1 MTDDVGPAQPQP
13 ERVVTEERA
22 WAKWQEVGR
31 LIDALVARSDL
42 RGEWVPQ
49 PGSSLAGDDRASDP
63 YQVSHAVAQCLMAA
77 IDHAHAVKSL
87 VVEHQMLH
95 AAAPAS
101 LARGFIESMATAFWL
116 LHGPSRVER
125 VGRAMK
131 WHVRNVHD
139 QAEAVGDIVS
149 LTQSGRSPSER
160 IRRVVD
166 IATAAG
172 VEDQAYIERG
182 YRPGQ
187 AVAYADRE
195 AGLSGIGVLFSWRLC
210 SGVAHGRPWA
220 FLGMLEQERVTTAG
234 SDVLDVRLTND
245 FARSLYP
252 VLTGMHLTEVVLKLH
267 KQRSQSPFE

>member
-1 MTDDVGPAQPQP
+1 MTEDVGPPQPQR
-13 ERVVTEERA
+13 ERVVTEGQA

-31 LIDALVARSDL
+31 LIDALVARSDHP
-42 RGEWVPQ
+42 GEWVPN

-63 YQVSHAVAQCLMAA
+63 YQVSHAVGQCLMAA

-95 AAAPAS
+95 TAAPAS
-101 LARGFIESMATAFWL
+101 LARGFIENMATAFWL
-116 LHGPSRVER
+116 LHPSRRVER
-125 VGRAMK
+125 VARAMK

-139 QAEAVGDIVS
+139 QAEAVGDVVALS
-149 LTQSGRSPSER
+149 ESGRSSGER

-166 IATAAG
+166 IAAAAG
-172 VEDQAYIERG
+172 NVDRAYVERG

-210 SGVAHGRPWA
+210 SGFAHGRPWA

-267 KQRSQSPFE
+267 QQRTQLLFE